1 MLAPTEPQSPQHAT
15 EVSVAT
21 AQRRRSVERIVH
33 PIRDY
38 ALTLLDESGRIISWN
53 AGAQRLYGYTA
64 SEIIGSFFTRLYQP
78 EEAASDRP
86 KEDLRRAASAG
97 GVQLETWQLRQDG
110 SSFRAQI
117 ELTALLDATASTP
130 SRPAFLARACDASI
144 AHEHDDALRQREAL
158 ARRLVEGVRDYAI
171 FGLDPQGR
179 VTSWNEGARLI
190 KGYTA
195 EEIIGRHFSCFYPP
209 DSIAC
214 QWPDYELRVATTEGR
229 FEDEGWRIRKDGG
242 RFWANVIITALRDTD
257 GTLLGFSKITRDLT
271 EQRKQSETLRQSEE
285 RFRLLVEGLADY
297 AILILD
303 SDGQIRSWNSGAQL
317 IFGYGAEEV
326 LWKHVSQLYRSD
338 EIAASQPWHEL
349 STARER
355 GQYEGQA
362 WRLRKDNV
370 PFWARVRI
378 TALTDVQGHA
388 YGYAHVTH
396 DLTAQRHCEAL
407 EQLTRRMTKFASA
420 MGDELQR
427 CVADLR
433 GSLDVLKNERRER
446 SDVSSIWKKISCEMQ
461 LMAHIVDELREVG
474 RMVHHHVSLE
484 TELVDLAQ
492 LVQRGVQLALPLL
505 EQQAQVPCVLGCE
518 VPVLVNGDAFCLTQM
533 IANVL
538 HSVARCASQP
548 GEIHL
553 ALEAKER
560 MAYIRV
566 QNAAVRRLAEDLLG
580 ALESASNHP
589 EMGGRSGGVALALV
603 RRTLE
608 LHGGSARLGDQA
620 SPCELVLALPL
631 ADDEGVVH

>member
-1 MLAPTEPQSPQHAT
+1 M
-15 EVSVAT
+15 
-21 AQRRRSVERIVH
+21 
-33 PIRDY
+33 
-38 ALTLLDESGRIISWN
+38 SWN
-53 AGAQRLYGYTA
+53 TAAQRLYGYTA
-64 SEIIGSFFTRLYQP
+64 SEIIGSFFARLYQR
-78 EEAASDRP
+78 EEVAGDLP
-86 KEDLRRAASAG
+86 QQDLRRAVDAG
-97 GVQLETWQLRQDG
+97 SVQCETWQLRQDG

-117 ELTALLDATASTP
+117 ELTALLDATGAAP
-130 SRPAFLARACDASI
+130 ARPAFLARVCDASV

-271 EQRKQSETLRQSEE
+271 EQRKQSEALRQSEE

-326 LWKHVSQLYRSD
+326 LWKHVSNLYRSD

-355 GQYEGQA
+355 GQYEGEA

-407 EQLTRRMTKFASA
+407 EQLTRRMTEFASA

-427 CVADLR
+427 SVGDLR
-433 GSLDVLKNERRER
+433 GSLDVLKNGPGH
-446 SDVSSIWKKISCEMQ
+446 SDVGSMWKKISCEMQ

-484 TELVDLAQ
+484 KQLVDLAQ

-518 VPVLVNGDAFCLTQM
+518 APVLVNGDAFCLTQM

-538 HSVARCASQP
+538 HGVALYASQP
-548 GEIHL
+548 GEIHI

-560 MAYIRV
+560 MAHIRV
-566 QNAAVRRLAEDLLG
+566 QNAAARRLADALLG
-580 ALESASNHP
+580 GSDSAPNHP
-589 EMGGRSGGVALALV
+589 GMDGRSMGVALELV

-608 LHGGSARLGDQA
+608 LHGGGARVSHQA
-620 SPCELVLALPL
+620 GPCELVLALPL
-631 ADDEGVVH
+631 GEDEGVVQ